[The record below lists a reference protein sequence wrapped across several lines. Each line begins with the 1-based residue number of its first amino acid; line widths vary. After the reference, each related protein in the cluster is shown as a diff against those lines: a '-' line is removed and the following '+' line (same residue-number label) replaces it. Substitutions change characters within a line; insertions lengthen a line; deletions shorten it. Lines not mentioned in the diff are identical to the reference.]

1 MSNLQAWTLL
11 CLALAPSSAFA
22 QTASSPTFVSTMAA
36 RPALRLLTEDELPVF
51 EDSFKSTSG
60 LVKAANKTLAYLAKE
75 KPAGRYLRLGE
86 RDYGYAVLEDSI
98 RALLEILKSSG
109 SPAGLNERIRKE
121 FDVYQS
127 NGLDGTGRVVFS
139 SYYQPVLTASLK
151 KTEKYRFPLYRK
163 PADMVEAD
171 LGLFD
176 KKYNGETLTARVDKK
191 TNRLVPYF
199 SREEIDIRKAL
210 AGKGHE
216 VAWLKDRFDVL
227 DLHIQGSGI
236 LKLTSGKEVLAR
248 YAATN
253 ARPYNSVGLTLVK
266 TGVMTRDEITHDKLR
281 NYLIDHPESES
292 WLLSQNPRYTFFE
305 VVPLPADGEPFGS
318 VQESLT
324 PARSIAIDPAVIPLG
339 ALAFFTTSTPQADK
353 DGRLLGQFPN
363 SRFALCMDTGG
374 AIKGP
379 GRVDIY
385 AGHGKEAA
393 TTARNTWNDG
403 KLYILI
409 KKVPPRDR

>member
-151 KTEKYRFPLYRK
+151 KTEKYRFPLSRK

-266 TGVMTRDEITHDKLR
+266 TGVMTRDEITHD
-281 NYLIDHPESES
+281 
-292 WLLSQNPRYTFFE
+292 
-305 VVPLPADGEPFGS
+305 
-318 VQESLT
+318 
-324 PARSIAIDPAVIPLG
+324 
-339 ALAFFTTSTPQADK
+339 
-353 DGRLLGQFPN
+353 
-363 SRFALCMDTGG
+363 
-374 AIKGP
+374 
-379 GRVDIY
+379 
-385 AGHGKEAA
+385 
-393 TTARNTWNDG
+393 
-403 KLYILI
+403 
-409 KKVPPRDR
+409 